1 MTGTIPVTGRRLAG
15 KCCFITGAASGL
27 GKAMALAFAAEGAE
41 VAVADRN
48 EEAGRAVAAMLG
60 SGFYVALDVT
70 DETQW
75 SVALGAAVRAMGRLD
90 VLVNNAGVVA
100 TRSIEDTTLEE
111 WRFVNS
117 VNVEGTFLGC
127 KHGIP
132 HLRAAGG
139 GAIINISSVAGTRWT
154 GVPYSSYYA
163 SKSALIHL
171 TRTTAVEYASKRVRV
186 NAILPGLMQT
196 PMVEHSPSLAKSYG
210 NNVEEMWRV
219 RAAQVPMG
227 IGGEAWDV
235 AWGAVYLASDEAKY
249 VTGIELVIDG
259 GVSLK

>member
-100 TRSIEDTTLEE
+100 SRSIEDTTLEE

-132 HLRAAGG
+132 HLRASGG
-139 GAIINISSVAGTRWT
+139 GSIINLSSVAGITAA
-154 GVPYSSYYA
+154 PMMAAYSA
-163 SKSALIHL
+163 SKGAVRALTKTVAIELARKGDQIRCNSIHP
-171 TRTTAVEYASKRVRV
+171 VFF
-186 NAILPGLMQT
+186 QT
-196 PMVEHSPSLAKSYG
+196 PMLDTIVATTRNPDKFRTGLQG
-210 NNVEEMWRV
+210 TVPLGRFGQPEEV
-219 RAAQVPMG
+219 AAM
-227 IGGEAWDV
+227 AL
-235 AWGAVYLASDEAKY
+235 YLASDEARF
-249 VTGIELVIDG
+249 VTGAEFVIDG
-259 GVSLK
+259 GFTAA

>member
-27 GKAMALAFAAEGAE
+27 GKAMALAFATEGAE

-100 TRSIEDTTLEE
+100 SRSIEDTTLEE

-139 GAIINISSVAGTRWT
+139 GAIINISSVAGITAA
-154 GVPYSSYYA
+154 PMMAAYSA
-163 SKSALIHL
+163 SKGAVRALTKTVAIELARKGDQIRCNSIHP
-171 TRTTAVEYASKRVRV
+171 VFF
-186 NAILPGLMQT
+186 QT
-196 PMVEHSPSLAKSYG
+196 PMLDDIVATTRNPDKFRAGLQG
-210 NNVEEMWRV
+210 NVPLGRFGQPEEV
-219 RAAQVPMG
+219 AAM
-227 IGGEAWDV
+227 AL
-235 AWGAVYLASDEAKY
+235 YLASDEARF
-249 VTGIELVIDG
+249 VTGAEFVIDG
-259 GVSLK
+259 GMTAR

>member
-27 GKAMALAFAAEGAE
+27 GKAMALAFATEGAE

-100 TRSIEDTTLEE
+100 SRSIEDTTLEE

-139 GAIINISSVAGTRWT
+139 GAIINISSVAGITAA
-154 GVPYSSYYA
+154 PMMAAYSA
-163 SKSALIHL
+163 SKGAVRALTKTVAIELARKGDQIRCNSIHP
-171 TRTTAVEYASKRVRV
+171 VFF
-186 NAILPGLMQT
+186 QT
-196 PMVEHSPSLAKSYG
+196 PMLDDIVATTRNPDKFRAGLQG
-210 NNVEEMWRV
+210 NVPLGRFGQPEEV
-219 RAAQVPMG
+219 AAM
-227 IGGEAWDV
+227 AL
-235 AWGAVYLASDEAKY
+235 YLASDEARF
-249 VTGIELVIDG
+249 VTGAEFAIDG
-259 GVSLK
+259 GFTAA

>member
-27 GKAMALAFAAEGAE
+27 GKAMALAFAAEGAQ
-41 VAVADRN
+41 VAIADRN
-48 EEAGRAVAAMLG
+48 AEAGRAVAALLG
-60 SGFYVALDVT
+60 SGFYVTLDVT

-100 TRSIEDTTLEE
+100 SRSIEDTTLEE

-139 GAIINISSVAGTRWT
+139 GAIINISSVAGITAA
-154 GVPYSSYYA
+154 PMMAAYSA
-163 SKSALIHL
+163 SKGAVRALTKTVSIELARKGDQIRCNSIHP
-171 TRTTAVEYASKRVRV
+171 VFF
-186 NAILPGLMQT
+186 QT
-196 PMVEHSPSLAKSYG
+196 PMLDNIVATTRNPDKFRAGLQG
-210 NNVEEMWRV
+210 NVPLGRFGQPEEV
-219 RAAQVPMG
+219 AAM
-227 IGGEAWDV
+227 AL
-235 AWGAVYLASDEAKY
+235 YLASDEARF
-249 VTGIELVIDG
+249 VTGAEFAIDG
-259 GVSLK
+259 GFTAA

>member
-100 TRSIEDTTLEE
+100 SRSIEDTTLEE

-139 GAIINISSVAGTRWT
+139 GAIINISSVAGITAA
-154 GVPYSSYYA
+154 PMMAAYSA
-163 SKSALIHL
+163 SKGAVRALTKTVAIELARKGDQIRCNSIHP
-171 TRTTAVEYASKRVRV
+171 VFF
-186 NAILPGLMQT
+186 QT
-196 PMVEHSPSLAKSYG
+196 PMLDNIVATTRNPDKFRAGLQG
-210 NNVEEMWRV
+210 NVPLGRFGRPEEV
-219 RAAQVPMG
+219 AAM
-227 IGGEAWDV
+227 AL
-235 AWGAVYLASDEAKY
+235 YLASDEARF
-249 VTGIELVIDG
+249 VTGAEFAIDG
-259 GVSLK
+259 GFTAA

>member
-27 GKAMALAFAAEGAE
+27 GKAMALAFAAEGAQ

-100 TRSIEDTTLEE
+100 SRSIEDTTLEE

-139 GAIINISSVAGTRWT
+139 GAIINISSVAGITAA
-154 GVPYSSYYA
+154 PMMAAYSA
-163 SKSALIHL
+163 SKGAVRALTKTVAIELARKGDQIRCNSIHP
-171 TRTTAVEYASKRVRV
+171 VFF
-186 NAILPGLMQT
+186 QT
-196 PMVEHSPSLAKSYG
+196 PMLDNIVATTRNPDKFRAGLQG
-210 NNVEEMWRV
+210 NVPLGRFGRPEEV
-219 RAAQVPMG
+219 AAM
-227 IGGEAWDV
+227 AL
-235 AWGAVYLASDEAKY
+235 YLASDEARF
-249 VTGIELVIDG
+249 VTGAEFAIDG
-259 GVSLK
+259 GFTAA

>member
-100 TRSIEDTTLEE
+100 SRSIEDTTLEE

-139 GAIINISSVAGTRWT
+139 GAIINISSVAGITAA
-154 GVPYSSYYA
+154 PMMAAYSA
-163 SKSALIHL
+163 SKGAVRALTKTVAIELARKGDQIRCNSIHP
-171 TRTTAVEYASKRVRV
+171 VFF
-186 NAILPGLMQT
+186 QT
-196 PMVEHSPSLAKSYG
+196 PMLDDIVATTRNPDKFRAGLQG
-210 NNVEEMWRV
+210 NVPLGRFGQPEEV
-219 RAAQVPMG
+219 AAM
-227 IGGEAWDV
+227 AL
-235 AWGAVYLASDEAKY
+235 YLASDEARF
-249 VTGIELVIDG
+249 VTGAEFAIDG
-259 GVSLK
+259 GFTAA

>member
-100 TRSIEDTTLEE
+100 SRSIEDTTLEE

-139 GAIINISSVAGTRWT
+139 GAIINISSVAGITAA
-154 GVPYSSYYA
+154 PMMAAYSA
-163 SKSALIHL
+163 SKGAVRALTKTVAIELARKGDQIRCNSIHP
-171 TRTTAVEYASKRVRV
+171 VFF
-186 NAILPGLMQT
+186 QT
-196 PMVEHSPSLAKSYG
+196 PMLDDIVAITRNPDKFRAGLQG
-210 NNVEEMWRV
+210 NVPLGRFGRPEEV
-219 RAAQVPMG
+219 AAM
-227 IGGEAWDV
+227 AL
-235 AWGAVYLASDEAKY
+235 YLASDEARF
-249 VTGIELVIDG
+249 VTGAEFAIDG
-259 GVSLK
+259 GFTAA

>member
-100 TRSIEDTTLEE
+100 SRSIEDTTLEE

-139 GAIINISSVAGTRWT
+139 GAIINISSVAGITAA
-154 GVPYSSYYA
+154 PMMAAYSA
-163 SKSALIHL
+163 SKGAVRALTKTVAIELARKGDQIRCNSIHP
-171 TRTTAVEYASKRVRV
+171 VFF
-186 NAILPGLMQT
+186 QT
-196 PMVEHSPSLAKSYG
+196 PMLDDIVAITRNPDKFRAGLQG
-210 NNVEEMWRV
+210 NVPLGRFGQPEEV
-219 RAAQVPMG
+219 AAM
-227 IGGEAWDV
+227 AL
-235 AWGAVYLASDEAKY
+235 YLASDEARF
-249 VTGIELVIDG
+249 VTGAEFAIDG
-259 GVSLK
+259 GFTAA

>member
-100 TRSIEDTTLEE
+100 SRSIEDTTLEE

-139 GAIINISSVAGTRWT
+139 GAIINISSVAGITAA
-154 GVPYSSYYA
+154 PMMAAYSA
-163 SKSALIHL
+163 SKGAVRALTKTVAIELARKGDQIRCNSIHP
-171 TRTTAVEYASKRVRV
+171 VFF
-186 NAILPGLMQT
+186 QT
-196 PMVEHSPSLAKSYG
+196 PMLGDIVATTRNPDKFRAGLQG
-210 NNVEEMWRV
+210 NVPLGRFGQPEEV
-219 RAAQVPMG
+219 AAM
-227 IGGEAWDV
+227 AL
-235 AWGAVYLASDEAKY
+235 YLASDEARF
-249 VTGIELVIDG
+249 VTGAEFAIDG
-259 GVSLK
+259 GFTAA

>member
-100 TRSIEDTTLEE
+100 SRSIEDTTLEE
-111 WRFVNS
+111 WRSVNS

-139 GAIINISSVAGTRWT
+139 GAIINISSVAGITAA
-154 GVPYSSYYA
+154 PMMAAYSA
-163 SKSALIHL
+163 SKGAVRALTKTVAIELARKGDQIRCNSIHP
-171 TRTTAVEYASKRVRV
+171 VFF
-186 NAILPGLMQT
+186 QT
-196 PMVEHSPSLAKSYG
+196 PMLDNIVATTRNPDKFRAGLQG
-210 NNVEEMWRV
+210 NVPLGRFGQPEEV
-219 RAAQVPMG
+219 AAM
-227 IGGEAWDV
+227 AL
-235 AWGAVYLASDEAKY
+235 YLASDEARF
-249 VTGIELVIDG
+249 VTGAEFAIDG
-259 GVSLK
+259 GFTAA

>member
-100 TRSIEDTTLEE
+100 SRSIEDTTLEE

-139 GAIINISSVAGTRWT
+139 GAIINISSVAGITAA
-154 GVPYSSYYA
+154 PMMAAYSA
-163 SKSALIHL
+163 SKGAVRALTKTVAIELARKGDQIRCNSIHP
-171 TRTTAVEYASKRVRV
+171 VFF
-186 NAILPGLMQT
+186 QT
-196 PMVEHSPSLAKSYG
+196 PMLDDIVATTRNPDKFRAGLQG
-210 NNVEEMWRV
+210 NVPLGRFGRPEEV
-219 RAAQVPMG
+219 AAM
-227 IGGEAWDV
+227 AL
-235 AWGAVYLASDEAKY
+235 YLASDEARF
-249 VTGIELVIDG
+249 VTGAEFAIDG
-259 GVSLK
+259 GFTAA

>member
-139 GAIINISSVAGTRWT
+139 GAIINISSVAGITAA
-154 GVPYSSYYA
+154 PMMAAYSA
-163 SKSALIHL
+163 SKGAVRALTKTVAIELARKGDQIRCNSIHP
-171 TRTTAVEYASKRVRV
+171 VFF
-186 NAILPGLMQT
+186 QT
-196 PMVEHSPSLAKSYG
+196 PMLDNIVATTRNPDKFRAGLQG
-210 NNVEEMWRV
+210 NVPLGRFGRPEEV
-219 RAAQVPMG
+219 AAM
-227 IGGEAWDV
+227 AL
-235 AWGAVYLASDEAKY
+235 YLASDEARF
-249 VTGIELVIDG
+249 VTGAEFAIDG
-259 GVSLK
+259 GFTAA

>member
-27 GKAMALAFAAEGAE
+27 GKAMALAFAAEGAQ

-100 TRSIEDTTLEE
+100 SRSIEDTTLEE

-139 GAIINISSVAGTRWT
+139 GAIINISSVAGITAA
-154 GVPYSSYYA
+154 PMMAAYSA
-163 SKSALIHL
+163 SKGAVRALTKTVAIELARKGDQIRCNSIHP
-171 TRTTAVEYASKRVRV
+171 VFF
-186 NAILPGLMQT
+186 QT
-196 PMVEHSPSLAKSYG
+196 PMLDNIVATTRNPDKFRAGLQG
-210 NNVEEMWRV
+210 NVPLGRFGQPEEV
-219 RAAQVPMG
+219 AAM
-227 IGGEAWDV
+227 AL
-235 AWGAVYLASDEAKY
+235 YLASDEARF
-249 VTGIELVIDG
+249 VTGAEFAIDG
-259 GVSLK
+259 GFTAA